1 METARPRAAARRR
14 EGAPAPSIAR
24 YENCKRSN
32 VFAFG
37 SDESAGTGDDWPHA
51 QKIVLKVAHEL
62 GSGAEKYRFHVE
74 RNETSLI
81 VLSDTS
87 VKNDQR
93 FFAALRMTFKRMA
106 LSWYNPENELGC
118 D

>member
-1 METARPRAAARRR
+1 VETARPRAAARRR

-51 QKIVLKVAHEL
+51 QKIVLKVADEL
-62 GSGAEKYRFHVE
+62 SSGAEKYRFHVE
-74 RNETSLI
+74 RNETSPI
-81 VLSDTS
+81 VLPDTS

-93 FFAALRMTFKRMA
+93 FFAALRMTFKRTA
-106 LSWYNPENELGC
+106 FPWYNPDDELGC